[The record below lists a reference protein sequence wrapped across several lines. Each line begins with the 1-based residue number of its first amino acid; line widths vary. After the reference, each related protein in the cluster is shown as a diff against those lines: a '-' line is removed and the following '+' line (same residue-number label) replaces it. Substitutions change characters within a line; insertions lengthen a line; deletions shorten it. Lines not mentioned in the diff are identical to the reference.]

1 MRLHTAIALSAIVAL
16 SAACKKKNKDDIDT
30 DTDADTDADVAE
42 ITWDGVGAWLITVLG
57 DQASS
62 NEPNSTCE
70 ENFNA
75 LQCPAGRSFDD
86 PDWSESS
93 SDRFPPSGFVAYI
106 TAGLGGQYFLNWNGD
121 FYPGT
126 RSEIV
131 PASAGAAGT
140 VAYAFAWERLNED
153 KRGQT
158 NSKGY
163 RWEATRT
170 RRTTTNISFDVD
182 LGAGTATGAYAT
194 AFEGTAERVETDV
207 WDPDQVRT
215 PRSRY
220 YYGSDSGYYEYGGDP
235 LYQGGIQNGITNSF
249 SSNSGSIA
257 GSFNSSMS
265 AGLEPTIGSS
275 SNDYRNDAT
284 EAECNAAECR
294 WKRTFSQTE
303 STPITGGYIGPDDD
317 SSLLDEYGRLSL
329 PGGYGYSPAR

>member
-1 MRLHTAIALSAIVAL
+1 MRLSTAIALSAIVAL

-42 ITWDGVGAWLITVLG
+42 ITWDGVGAWLITILG
-57 DQASS
+57 DQATS
-62 NEPNSTCE
+62 NEPTSTCE

-75 LQCPAGRSFDD
+75 LQCPTGDRVFDD

-93 SDRFPPSGFVAYI
+93 SGKSPPFGFVAYI
-106 TAGLGGQYFLNWNGD
+106 TAGLGGQYFLNWDGD

-140 VAYAFAWERLNED
+140 VAYAFAWETVNES

-170 RRTTTNISFDVD
+170 RRNATNISFDVD

-207 WDPDQVRT
+207 WDPDQVKT
-215 PRSRY
+215 PVNRY
-220 YYGSDSGYYEYGGDP
+220 YYGPGPDDYYEFGGDP
-235 LYQGGIQNGITNSF
+235 LYQGGIQNGITSYFNSY
-249 SSNSGSIA
+249 SGGIA
-257 GSFNSSMS
+257 SSFNSSMN
-265 AGLEPTIGSS
+265 AGLEPTMGSS
-275 SNDYRNDAT
+275 SNDYRNDAE

-294 WKRTFSQTE
+294 WKRTFSQTS

-317 SSLLDEYGRLSL
+317 SSLLDEYGNLSL
-329 PGGYGYSPAR
+329 PGGYGFD